1 MKTSHHWKHLGSKI
15 LPLVVG
21 LGVAGCGALTDS
33 KDASGEAA
41 DEAND
46 VAGGAS
52 EEKAKG
58 SLNLA
63 DIQLKSASLLA
74 THSENVF
81 GPGLS
86 LVPGSARNNEPAKSV
101 FALYQNNF
109 GSEAGLSVGDKFGD
123 APTEAYFMGLAIAGE
138 TIARNCQTDL
148 LTKKEESKCK
158 CDDEESAK
166 ALLGR
171 AFSHWDFD
179 TAERKAFVAK
189 VVKGCQD
196 DYASTINGI
205 VMSLAY
211 ALRR

>member
-1 MKTSHHWKHLGSKI
+1 MKHS
-15 LPLVVG
+15 VVFG
-21 LGVAGCGALTDS
+21 RFVVVSAIGVLLAGCGALTDA
-33 KDASGEAA
+33 KKADAEAEEGATGAAGEGT
-41 DEAND
+41 D
-46 VAGGAS
+46 VAD
-52 EEKAKG
+52 KAKG

-86 LVPGSARNNEPAKSV
+86 VVPGSARGREPAKSV
-101 FALYQNNF
+101 FVLYQNNF

-138 TIARNCQTDL
+138 TIARNCEADV
-148 LTKKEESKCK
+148 LTKKEQSKCK

-171 AFSHWDFD
+171 AFSHWDFE
-179 TAERKAFVAK
+179 TAERKEFVGK
-189 VVKGCQD
+189 VVKGCQEA
-196 DYASTINGI
+196 YGSTINGI

>member
-1 MKTSHHWKHLGSKI
+1 MKTS
-15 LPLVVG
+15 VVC
-21 LGVAGCGALTDS
+21 LRSVVVTALSVCLAGCGALTEAKKADT
-33 KDASGEAA
+33 DTEDGATNTAGEGTDTA
-41 DEAND
+41 
-46 VAGGAS
+46 
-52 EEKAKG
+52 EKAKG

-86 LVPGSARNNEPAKSV
+86 IVPGSARGREPAKSV

-138 TIARNCQTDL
+138 TIARNCETDL

-171 AFSHWDFD
+171 AFSQWDFE
-179 TAERKAFVAK
+179 TAERKQFVAK
-189 VVKGCQD
+189 VVKGCQEA
-196 DYASTINGI
+196 YASTINGM